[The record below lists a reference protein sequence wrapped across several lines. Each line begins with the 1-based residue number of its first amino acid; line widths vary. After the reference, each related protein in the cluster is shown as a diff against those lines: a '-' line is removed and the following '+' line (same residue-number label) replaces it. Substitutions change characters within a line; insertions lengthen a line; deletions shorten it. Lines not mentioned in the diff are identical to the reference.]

1 MSLMVN
7 LSSKSILQSKECII
21 MFAQVITIVK
31 RTEEHNK
38 KQAVKTVS
46 NATKSNQSNSIQ
58 FSVLIEPD
66 DIASWNEA
74 KRSISKYKNVVKSN
88 EQIPSWF
95 SIEL

>member
-1 MSLMVN
+1 
-7 LSSKSILQSKECII
+7 
-21 MFAQVITIVK
+21 MFAQVITFVK

-66 DIASWNEA
+66 DIAS
-74 KRSISKYKNVVKSN
+74 
-88 EQIPSWF
+88 
-95 SIEL
+95 